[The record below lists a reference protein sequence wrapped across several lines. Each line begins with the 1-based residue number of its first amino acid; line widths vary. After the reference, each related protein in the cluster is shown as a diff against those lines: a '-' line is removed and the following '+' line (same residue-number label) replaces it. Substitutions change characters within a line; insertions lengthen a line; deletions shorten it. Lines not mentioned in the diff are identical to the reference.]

1 MAGGSQKDFDRNL
14 RDMIHDDYK
23 TGSYQPLERI
33 LKNVAYFL
41 EEPGNTNPGA
51 VGLLLQIEQSRD

>member
-14 RDMIHDDYK
+14 REMIHDDYK

-33 LKNVAYFL
+33 LKEVEGFL
-41 EEPGNTNPGA
+41 GEPGNTNLEA
-51 VGLLLQIEQSRD
+51 V